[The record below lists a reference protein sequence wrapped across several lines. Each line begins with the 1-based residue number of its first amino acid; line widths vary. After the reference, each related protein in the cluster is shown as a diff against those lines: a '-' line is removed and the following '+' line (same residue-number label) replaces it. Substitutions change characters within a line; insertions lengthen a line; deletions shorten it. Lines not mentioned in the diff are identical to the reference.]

1 MSRRLADLE
10 QRLGYRLFQRKVEG
24 AVLTSAGKRLLGPA
38 RKMAEWAGEVARA
51 AGQEETGGAQGMV
64 RVTAPPSVAFDFVAP
79 LAVKLREKLPEIRL
93 EVLSTPHY
101 LDLARGE
108 ADLAIRYFAPSSR
121 DLVSVGRLTMPNAV
135 VVASSYAAR
144 LKKKPRLEDLDW
156 IAWAPPFEDLAP
168 NPELAAVVPDFR
180 PVFTSDNY
188 LVQWRACEAGVGA
201 MLRGHHFSFPSPVIA
216 LDIDL
221 GPHAT
226 STLHLVCARSALAVP
241 RIRAVADLVL
251 AAFRAEEGR

>member
-1 MSRRLADLE
+1 
-10 QRLGYRLFQRKVEG
+10 
-24 AVLTSAGKRLLGPA
+24 
-38 RKMAEWAGEVARA
+38 
-51 AGQEETGGAQGMV
+51 
-64 RVTAPPSVAFDFVAP
+64 VAFDFVAP

-93 EVLSTPHY
+93 EVLTTVRL

-108 ADLAIRYFAPSSR
+108 ADLAIRYRAPSSR
-121 DLVSVGRLTMPNAV
+121 ELVSVGSVTMPNEV
-135 VVASSYAAR
+135 VVARSYAAR

-156 IAWAPPFEDLAP
+156 IAWAPPFDDLAP
-168 NPELAAVVPDFR
+168 NPELAAMVPDFR
-180 PVFTSDNY
+180 PVFTSDSQ

-201 MLRGHHFSFPSPVIA
+201 MLRGHRFPYPSPVIA

-241 RIRAVADLVL
+241 RIRAVVDLVL
-251 AAFRAEEGR
+251 AAFQAEEGR